1 MGGFVENRGFQ
12 LHIGNFRLWLD
23 KRLKGIQG
31 EWTAPFGRASL
42 CLAALN
48 PKGFCSFPSGLLKND
63 FSLLMFSLDV
73 VQLS

>member
-1 MGGFVENRGFQ
+1 MGGFVEDVGFQ
-12 LHIGNFRLWLD
+12 LHIGNFRLSLD

-31 EWTAPFGRASL
+31 EWTAPFVRASL

-48 PKGFCSFPSGLLKND
+48 LKGFRSFPTSLLKND

-73 VQLS
+73 EQLH